1 MIEASPIAIVG
12 TGLLGGSIGLGLRA
26 VGYAGTIIGVGR
38 RQSTLD
44 KAMAHGC
51 VDEVSLDIGEAAR
64 RAQLVILATP
74 LGHFEPLLEQ
84 VAASDHEGLVV
95 TDVGSTKAKVM
106 ADARRLL
113 PDARRFVGSHPMAG
127 SERHGPEHAEA
138 DLFDHRPCIVVA
150 EEDTDGGAV
159 EIVSELWA
167 TLGMRVLRMTAE
179 EHDRK
184 AAAISHVPHA
194 LAVLLVELAEEAEA
208 LDVASS
214 GFADTTRIAASD
226 PDVWA
231 DIFMHNPGSV
241 VDAIDKF
248 AQRLQRFRD
257 VVAAG
262 DRERVK
268 DVLSRAKQVRDGWAS
283 GQL

>member
-1 MIEASPIAIVG
+1 MIEVSPIAIVG

-44 KAMAHGC
+44 KALSHGC
-51 VDEVSLDIGEAAR
+51 VDEVSLDLADAVGR
-64 RAQLVILATP
+64 SRLVILATP
-74 LGHFEPLLEQ
+74 LGRFAPLLEQ
-84 VAASDHEGLVV
+84 IAASDHEQLVV
-95 TDVGSTKAKVM
+95 TDVGSTKARVM

-113 PDARRFVGSHPMAG
+113 PQPRRFVGSHPMAG

-150 EEDTDGGAV
+150 EQDTDAPAI
-159 EIVSELWA
+159 EMVSQLWS

-184 AAAISHVPHA
+184 VAAISHLPHA

-208 LDVASS
+208 LGVASS

-231 DIFMHNPGSV
+231 DIFIHNPGGV
-241 VDAIDKF
+241 VEAIDGYMD
-248 AQRLQRFRD
+248 RLHRFRD
-257 VVAAG
+257 VVASG
-262 DRERVK
+262 QRERII
-268 DVLSRAKQVRDGWAS
+268 DVLARAKHVRDGWAS
-283 GQL
+283 QNP